1 MLLSVNLTVISRI
14 AKGWTRTNQSS
25 ISVMPLYF
33 PYLEIGYLQFSW
45 SLRSDLETSMYC
57 IEFVTYLNSRNARTS
72 RLKTNIPNVNAAY
85 RSGFKT
91 KRTNYARKEVFD
103 VTAFTL
109 TLSETGLA
117 FILNLSQNVSFIFVK
132 QLQSTS
138 KTEHDG
144 SSSCPP
150 RLDCKRCSF

>member
-1 MLLSVNLTVISRI
+1 
-14 AKGWTRTNQSS
+14 
-25 ISVMPLYF
+25 MPLSF

-45 SLRSDLETSMYC
+45 SLRSDLQTSMYC

-91 KRTNYARKEVFD
+91 KRKNYARKEVFD

-150 RLDCKRCSF
+150 SLDCKGCSF